1 MTARSP
7 NRLKNT
13 TPPKKPLSILRLV
26 RATWPRPGGKRNCV
40 MNAINHSAA
49 APNMDR
55 KDPLAR
61 RLLKLIGAEN
71 LSLMIALAIM
81 VALICS
87 QTEFFFSARN
97 ILNIGQN
104 MAVMG
109 LIAVGMTLVI
119 VSAGLDI
126 SVGSIAGCASVVCA
140 LMVSQAGTV
149 LGGVAFGIGIGAIL
163 GLINA
168 TIINYLRVNPV
179 VATLA
184 TFSAFRGVAFL
195 IAPGGRPVGA
205 LDPNL
210 AWLGSGRILQI
221 GSFPGLPVAFIILI
235 IAAIAG
241 HFIMTSTVF
250 GRSIYSMGGNPAA
263 ARLAGI
269 KLTRMRFIIYAISG
283 ALSGLAGVIVTAR
296 TSSGQPASGTQGLEL
311 EAITAV
317 FLGGAL
323 LAGGKGTIMG
333 TMLAVLLLATLSNGM
348 NLLGIPTFYQLVA
361 KGLLLVIAVAI
372 GQWRLARAERRQ
384 ARLAATGGN

>member
-1 MTARSP
+1 MSDRPAQAASD
-7 NRLKNT
+7 RL
-13 TPPKKPLSILRLV
+13 PLHQRFMQFV
-26 RATWPRPGGKRNCV
+26 
-40 MNAINHSAA
+40 
-49 APNMDR
+49 
-55 KDPLAR
+55 
-61 RLLKLIGAEN
+61 GAEN
-71 LSLMIALAIM
+71 FSLVIALIIM
-81 VALICS
+81 VALIAS

-97 ILNIGQN
+97 LLNIGQN
-104 MAVMG
+104 MAVVG
-109 LIAVGMTLVI
+109 LIAIGMTLVI

-140 LMVSQAGTV
+140 LMVTQVGTV
-149 LGGVAFGIGIGAIL
+149 IGGVFFGVCIGIVL
-163 GLINA
+163 GLVNA
-168 TIINYLRVNPV
+168 SIISLLRVNPV

-195 IAPGGRPVGA
+195 IAPDGRPIGV
-205 LDPNL
+205 LDPTL
-210 AWLGSGRILQI
+210 ALLGSGRLFQV
-221 GSFPGLPVAFIILI
+221 GDFPGVPIAFIILI
-235 IAAIAG
+235 VVAIIA
-241 HFIMTSTVF
+241 HFVMTSTVF
-250 GRSIYSMGGNPAA
+250 GRSIYSMGGNPTA

-269 KLTRMRFIIYAISG
+269 NLTRMRYYIYAVSG

-323 LAGGKGTIMG
+323 LAGGKGTIVG

-372 GQWRLARAERRQ
+372 GQWRIARSEKAQ
-384 ARLAATGGN
+384 ARLTAAGGS